1 MTGIVAVVSSLI
13 KQSIHS
19 IFVMSEAIAVQPAA
33 GSHAIEVMA
42 LAVEWDRHLTPDGL
56 AQVEELYKNS
66 PWLQSFLP
74 RIDHIQG
81 VSLQFGD
88 DGTTVSNQESGGF
101 QLQQI
106 RENGAPSWT
115 VSVRPDLIACNC
127 LIYDRWDFVK
137 PKAMDI
143 LLPIVEKVLA
153 LGHQIQAVGLQY
165 QDSFRVM
172 TESPLEATARL
183 FRREGKWLSPHVW
196 NTDGSWHIH
205 QGWFSSAKSGRKVH
219 NLLNIDFVS
228 ELDSGLIRINGQHR
242 ALAADF
248 KGVMSLPYEL
258 EAVSSTLDGLHLDN
272 KRALHNLL
280 CESVCSQIGLT
291 VPEEM

>member
-1 MTGIVAVVSSLI
+1 MT
-13 KQSIHS
+13 
-19 IFVMSEAIAVQPAA
+19 EAIAVHPAA

-42 LAVEWDRHLTPDGL
+42 LAVEWDRHLSPDGL
-56 AQVEELYKNS
+56 AQIEELYKSS
-66 PWLQSFLP
+66 PQLQAFLP

-88 DGTTVSNQESGGF
+88 DGTTVSNQETGGL

-106 RENGAPSWT
+106 RENGSPSWT

-127 LIYDRWDFVK
+127 LIYDRWNSVK

-143 LLPIVEKVLA
+143 LMPIVEKVFNM
-153 LGHQIQAVGLQY
+153 GHKVQAVGLQY

-172 TESPLEATARL
+172 TESPIEATARL
-183 FRREGKWLSPHVW
+183 FRHDGKWLSPHVW

-205 QGWFSSAKSGRKVH
+205 QGWFSSAENSRKIH

-228 ELDSGLIRINGQHR
+228 EFESGLVRINGQHR
-242 ALAADF
+242 ALATDF
-248 KGVMSLPYEL
+248 KGITPLPFEL
-258 EAVSSTLDGLHLDN
+258 DDVSSALDGLHLDN

-280 CESVCSQIGLT
+280 CESVCNQIGLT
-291 VPEEM
+291 VSEVM

>member
-1 MTGIVAVVSSLI
+1 
-13 KQSIHS
+13 
-19 IFVMSEAIAVQPAA
+19 MSKAIAVKPAS
-33 GSHAIEVMA
+33 GNHAIEVMA
-42 LAVEWDRHLTPDGL
+42 LAVEWDRHLTPDSL
-56 AQVEELYKNS
+56 AQIAELYKNS
-66 PWLQSFLP
+66 QELQLFLP

-88 DGTTVSNQESGGF
+88 DGTTLSNQETGGF

-106 RENGAPSWT
+106 NKENGSPSWT

-127 LIYDRWDFVK
+127 LIYDRWNSVK

-143 LLPIVEKVLA
+143 LMPFVEKA
-153 LGHQIQAVGLQY
+153 MTLGHQVQAVGLQY

-183 FRREGKWLSPHVW
+183 FRRDGKWLSPHVW

-205 QGWFSSAKSGRKVH
+205 QGWFSSAEGDRKVH

-228 ELDSGLIRINGQHR
+228 ELDFGLIRINGQHR
-242 ALAADF
+242 ALATDF
-248 KGVMSLPYEL
+248 KGTTSLPFEL
-258 EAVSSTLDGLHLDN
+258 QAVSSALDGLHFDN

-280 CESVCSQIGLT
+280 CESVCTQIGLT
-291 VPEEM
+291 VSEEM